1 MLIRA
6 GILFCEVGVV
16 VVGLMVVASV
26 GVMPFLKKDF
36 CQ

>member
-1 MLIRA
+1 MLMRA

-16 VVGLMVVASV
+16 VVGVMVVASV
-26 GVMPFLKKDF
+26 GVMPFLKNDL